1 MQIRVGYELI
11 YNCPQPTPMMLMLN
25 IHYTRA
31 SDIVIPDHLTTTP
44 STPITAY
51 RDIFGNW
58 CDRIVAPKGQIRLA
72 STAVVK
78 DTGEP
83 DVVVASAQQHS
94 IQDLPEETLMF
105 LLGSRYCET
114 DLLSQIAWNLFGHS
128 PPGWARVQ
136 AICDFVHNHI
146 TFGYEYSRSTKSA
159 FEAFNEGTRSAS
171 CRRMG
176 QWISPLGSR
185 RISAAAGA
193 SLIRGTMCRGSAGCS
208 LREAAM
214 RLTSQS
220 AIRSAL
226 TRC

>member
-11 YNCPQPTPMMLMLN
+11 YDCPQPTPMMLMLN
-25 IHYTRA
+25 IHHTRA

-58 CDRIVAPKGQIRLA
+58 CNRIVAPKGQIRLA

-83 DVVVASAQQHS
+83 DVAVASAQQHS

-159 FEAFNEGTRSAS
+159 FEAFNEGKGRLPRLYAPCHRILPLHERSGTLLH
-171 CRRMG
+171 R
-176 QWISPLGSR
+176 LSR
-185 RISAAAGA
+185 RDRRPAAVWANGFRR
-193 SLIRGTMCRGSAGCS
+193 LDRGVSRRP
-208 LREAAM
+208 LVH
-214 RLTSQS
+214 L
-220 AIRSAL
+220 
-226 TRC
+226 